1 MTVRKIEAAAFLQAP
16 PPNTL
21 NVFLARGQ
29 DPLPETL
36 RLLADVRKSDLRGG
50 FAQLVSYNN
59 YPLLLASGTTAEV
72 MISAVGAWCVSHRTL
87 NYPVLHVYIHP
98 SYQEIN
104 PFFVVSELM
113 NQLYVF
119 DKYKTERVTA
129 FRNVVALHP
138 APEKYAPHYLS
149 IALAQTQVRLWI
161 DEPANI
167 ATPLYLAQQFRSM
180 LEPLGVNIRM
190 LGQKELEQNKMNLL
204 LAAAQGSKYPPFVV
218 VAEYRK
224 GGDKPLIALTGK
236 GVTYDTGGINLK
248 PSGAMRGMKSDMA
261 GAALVM
267 GTLAAIA
274 HMQLPLNVVVV
285 VGMVEN
291 MIGENATRP
300 GDVVMS
306 MSGKSIEITDTDAEG
321 RMVLGDVLWFT
332 GVVLQPQYMLDVA
345 TLTGAI
351 GVSLGAYYGGLFSNN
366 VNLIDALLEAGDRTQ
381 QHLWHMPMLPSLK
394 KLKSSVADLQNFNDR
409 ERAGALYAAT
419 FLQEFVPPNVK
430 GWAHLDLAGMLFDH
444 GDNLSKP
451 YGVKLL
457 MLFLMS
463 FRPPAN

>member
-1 MTVRKIEAAAFLQAP
+1 MTVRKIEAAALLQP
-16 PPNTL
+16 PPADTL
-21 NVFLARGQ
+21 NLFLTRGQ
-29 DPLPETL
+29 DSLPAAL
-36 RLLADVRKSDLRGG
+36 RVLADARRGDLKTG
-50 FAQLVSYNN
+50 FAQLVSHNN
-59 YPLLLASGTTAEV
+59 TPMLLASGDTAAV
-72 MISAVGAWCVSHRTL
+72 ILSAAGAWCASHRNL
-87 NYPVLHVYIHP
+87 NFTTLHVYIHP
-98 SYQEIN
+98 EFQSLN
-104 PFFVVSELM
+104 PYFVVNELM

-129 FRNVVALHP
+129 FRKVVAFHP
-138 APEKYAPHYLS
+138 TPERYAPHYLS
-149 IALAQTQVRLWI
+149 IALAQRQVRMWV

-167 ATPLYLAQQFRSM
+167 ATPLYLAQEFRAM
-180 LEPLGVNIRM
+180 LEPLGVKISL
-190 LGQKELEQNKMNLL
+190 LGLAELKQYKMNLL

-218 VAEYRK
+218 VAEYKR

-248 PSGAMRGMKSDMA
+248 PSGAMRGMKCDMA

-274 HMQLPLNVVVV
+274 HMQLPVNVMAV

-300 GDVVMS
+300 GDVVVS

-332 GVVLQPQYMLDVA
+332 GTVLKPDYMLDVA

-351 GVSLGAYYGGLFSNN
+351 SVSLGSYYGGLFSNN
-366 VNLIDALLEAGDRTQ
+366 DELVDALLDASDKTEEY
-381 QHLWHMPMLPSLK
+381 LWHMPMLPTLK
-394 KLKSSVADLQNFNDR
+394 KLKSSVADLQNYNDR

-444 GDNLSKP
+444 GENLSKP

-463 FRPPAN
+463 FNKTAN